1 VFFTHSEEEEEEE
14 TSMSLVKQGDS
25 GFLLKR
31 VRDGITDE

>member
-1 VFFTHSEEEEEEE
+1 VFFTHSEKEEEE